1 MPVLL
6 SSAGPAQ
13 PETLQFTLNLTSEVM
28 MNGDEILDV
37 VEASTL
43 LRADPETVLQFAR
56 KGQLPGTR
64 IGKSWVFLRED
75 VIGFLKGQIAR
86 DTEER
91 RRRQTPVSA
100 DAVLVPILTNKRRR
114 QLPALPALPSRPA
127 NS

>member
-1 MPVLL
+1 MTMPVLL

-56 KGQLPGTR
+56 KGQ
-64 IGKSWVFLRED
+64 
-75 VIGFLKGQIAR
+75 
-86 DTEER
+86 
-91 RRRQTPVSA
+91 
-100 DAVLVPILTNKRRR
+100 
-114 QLPALPALPSRPA
+114 
-127 NS
+127 